1 MKKIMLA
8 VVALTLML
16 ISSSQVS
23 ALTYSQNL
31 KGPEVY
37 SGATVQSAITSITT
51 PTYSS
56 VRGDRTY
63 LYITSF
69 GWLRSNVCVANNNR
83 KVYISMYEDDVYP
96 NEDELVKTYK
106 FGFDGL
112 QMKNAVESIVTN
124 NSGNIDS
131 SGDPTAELYITV
143 KLDAIAGDRSSTNG
157 ELFYYQY
164 AVD

>member
-1 MKKIMLA
+1 MKKIMTSMA
-8 VVALTLML
+8 AIALML
-16 ISSSQVS
+16 IGSSQVS
-23 ALTYSQNL
+23 ALTYSQNM

-37 SGATVQSAITSITT
+37 SGSTVQSSITSITT

-63 LYITSF
+63 FYITSA
-69 GWLRSNVCVANNNR
+69 GWLRSNVCVANNSR
-83 KVYISMYEDDVYP
+83 KVYVKMYEDDVYP

-112 QMKNAVESIVTN
+112 QMKSAVENIDIH

-131 SGDPTAELYITV
+131 SGDSTAELYITV
-143 KLDAIAGDRSSTNG
+143 SLDAIAGDRSSTNG